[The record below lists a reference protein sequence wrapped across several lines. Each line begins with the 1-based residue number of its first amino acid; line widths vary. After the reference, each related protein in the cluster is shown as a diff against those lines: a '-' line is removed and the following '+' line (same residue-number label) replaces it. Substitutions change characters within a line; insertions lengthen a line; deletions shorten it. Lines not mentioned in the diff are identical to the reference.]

1 MEKRVVI
8 TGMGAVTPIG
18 NSVEDYWNGLA
29 NGVNGI
35 DVITAFDVE
44 NSEVKLAA
52 EVKDFDPKLYMDPKE
67 ARRMDR
73 YCQLAMAGAKEAMES
88 SGIDLEKIDHNRFG
102 VIVGSGIGGLNTL
115 EKEHVKLLEKGPKRV
130 NPLLIPMIISNM
142 AAGNIAIKYGAKGVC
157 TNIVTACATG
167 SQCIGDAYRS
177 IKHGYSDLILAGGA
191 ESSITPLAI
200 AGFANLTA
208 LSKSTDKDRASI
220 PFDKER
226 NGFVMGEG
234 AGIVVLEELEHALKR
249 GAKILAE
256 VVGYGSTCDAYHMT
270 SPAVDGEGA
279 ARSMQLS
286 IEEAG
291 IEASQVSYINAHG
304 TSTPYN
310 DKFETLA
317 VKTVFGEAAYKIPIS
332 STKSMTG
339 HLLGASGAIETIACI
354 KAITEDFIP
363 PTIGYQVPDEDCDLD
378 IVPNVGRKATVTYA
392 MTNSFGFG
400 GHNATLLLKKYQDEC
415 QR

>member
-1 MEKRVVI
+1 MERRVVV
-8 TGMGAVTPIG
+8 TGMGAITPIG
-18 NSVEDYWNGLA
+18 NSVEEYWNGLA

-35 DVITAFDVE
+35 DTITAFNVE
-44 NSEVKLAA
+44 NSDVKLAA
-52 EVKDFDPKLYMDPKE
+52 EVKNFDPKLYIDPKE

-73 YCQLAMAGAKEAMES
+73 YCQFAMAGAKEAMEEA
-88 SGIDLEKIDHNRFG
+88 GIDLENIDHNRFG
-102 VIVGSGIGGLNTL
+102 VIVGSGIGGLGTL
-115 EKEHVKLLEKGPKRV
+115 ENEHIKMLEKGPKRV

-142 AAGNIAIKYGAKGVC
+142 AAGNIAIKYGAKGIC

-167 SQCIGDAYRS
+167 SQCIGDAYRN

-191 ESSITPLAI
+191 EASITPLSI
-200 AGFANLTA
+200 AGFSNLTA
-208 LSKSTDKDRASI
+208 LSKATEKDRASI

-256 VVGYGSTCDAYHMT
+256 VVGYGATCDAYHMT

-286 IEEAG
+286 IDEAG
-291 IEASQVSYINAHG
+291 IKPSQVSYINAHG

-317 VKTVFGEAAYKIPIS
+317 VKTVFGENAYKIPMS

-339 HLLGASGAIETIACI
+339 HLLGASGAIETVACI
-354 KAITEDFIP
+354 KAIVEDFIP

-378 IVPNVGRKATVTYA
+378 IVPNVGRKANVEYA

-400 GHNATLLLKKYQDEC
+400 GHNATLLLKKYQG
-415 QR
+415 

>member
-1 MEKRVVI
+1 MEKRVVV
-8 TGMGAVTPIG
+8 TGLGAITPIG
-18 NSVEDYWNGLA
+18 NTVEEYWNGLV

-35 DVITAFDVE
+35 DEITAFDAS

-52 EVKDFDPKLYMDPKE
+52 EVKNFDPKQHMDPKE

-73 YCQLAMAGAKEAMES
+73 YCQLAMAAAKEAMEMS
-88 SGIDLEKIDHNRFG
+88 ALDVETMDHNRFG
-102 VIVGSGIGGLNTL
+102 VIVGSGIGGLQTL
-115 EKEHVKLLEKGPKRV
+115 ENEHKKMLEKGPKRV

-142 AAGNIAIKYGAKGVC
+142 AAGNIAIRYGAKGIC

-167 SQCIGDAYRS
+167 SQCIGDAYRN
-177 IKHGYSDLILAGGA
+177 IKHGYADIILAGGTEA
-191 ESSITPLAI
+191 SITPLSI

-234 AGIVVLEELEHALKR
+234 AGIVVLEELEHAKRR
-249 GAKILAE
+249 GAAILAE
-256 VVGYGSTCDAYHMT
+256 VVGYGATCDAYHMT

-279 ARSMQLS
+279 ARAMQLS
-286 IEEAG
+286 IEEAN
-291 IEASQVSYINAHG
+291 IDPSKVSYINAHG

-310 DKFETLA
+310 DKFETMA
-317 VKTVFGEAAYKIPIS
+317 VKTVFQEAAYQIPIS

-339 HLLGASGAIETIACI
+339 HLLGASGAIESIACI
-354 KAITEDFIP
+354 KSITEGVLP

-378 IVPNVGRKATVTYA
+378 IVPNVARKADVVYA
-392 MTNSFGFG
+392 MSNSFGFG
-400 GHNATLLLKKYQDEC
+400 GHNATLLFKRYED
-415 QR
+415 